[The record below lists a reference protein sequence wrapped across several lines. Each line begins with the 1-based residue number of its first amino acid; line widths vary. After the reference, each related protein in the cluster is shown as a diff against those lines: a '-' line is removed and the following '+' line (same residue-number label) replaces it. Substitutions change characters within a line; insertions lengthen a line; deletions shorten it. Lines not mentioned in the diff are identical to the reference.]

1 MEGGV
6 GGPGGEVEVPGAPLG
21 VEAAGHSH
29 GLQQGGLARAV
40 LPHQKGH
47 AGGKEEGVL
56 PVPQSPHRREGRQ
69 VAVRR
74 DGLAQ
79 VDAVD
84 VAAWQWDHLFL
95 RGISPPGGGRFRPAG
110 RVTFWMC
117 PESNQR
123 GTKGQAQ
130 DGHSRAHIRPPPGPP
145 FYGGRQLGCLS
156 NDRKGAGGSAD
167 WSPFYYR
174 CR

>member
-1 MEGGV
+1 MAR
-6 GGPGGEVEVPGAPLG
+6 VEKSKFRVPPSALKPQATATASSR
-21 VEAAGHSH
+21 VD
-29 GLQQGGLARAV
+29 
-40 LPHQKGH
+40 
-47 AGGKEEGVL
+47 L
-56 PVPQSPHRREGRQ
+56 PVPFSPTRKVTPAGKRRGCSRSPRARTRREGRQ

-84 VAAWQWDHLFL
+84 VAAGQWDHLPFSA
-95 RGISPPGGGRFRPAG
+95 GDFAAGGGRFRPAG

-130 DGHSRAHIRPPPGPP
+130 DGHSRAHIRPPPGPQ